1 MTQAQKDNRGN
12 LQALLGAMA
21 DLYAGEGRAGG
32 DAAAMALRE
41 ACACASPSAQSAIR
55 TDSSRPSTDKI
66 AEMVRLSEKSSEKS
80 GATESKTPPLAIMP
94 HLRKA
99 IPQLDWYYFGL
110 DDALIDADTAAQ
122 MATVEL
128 VGPDGMFFNPTLRV
142 GVFMQDAGV
151 HYSTRTHPAEETF
164 IMISGMGRWGRGWQ
178 DTTTDHHAGDMIF
191 HESMVPHSTRTFGV
205 PFVALW
211 RWNGDIRLDGYELAI
226 SGE

>member
-1 MTQAQKDNRGN
+1 MTQGQKDNRGN

-32 DAAAMALRE
+32 DAAAMALRA
-41 ACACASPSAQSAIR
+41 ACGSAQSAIR
-55 TDSSRPSTDKI
+55 TDSTRPSTDKI
-66 AEMVRLSEKSSEKS
+66 AEMVCAAEKWSEKS
-80 GATESKTPPLAIMP
+80 GATPSLAIMP
-94 HLRKA
+94 HLRTVMT
-99 IPQLDWYYFGL
+99 QLDWYYFGL

-128 VGPDGMFFNPTLRV
+128 VGPDGMFFNPTLRA

-191 HESMVPHSTRTFGV
+191 HESMVPHSTRTFGA

-211 RWNGDIRLDGYELAI
+211 RWNGDIRLDGYELVI

>member
-1 MTQAQKDNRGN
+1 MTQAQKDNCGN

-41 ACACASPSAQSAIR
+41 ACGSAQSAIR
-55 TDSSRPSTDKI
+55 TDSSRPSTDKV
-66 AEMVRLSEKSSEKS
+66 AEMVCAAEKWSEKS
-80 GATESKTPPLAIMP
+80 GATPSKTPPLAIMP
-94 HLRKA
+94 HLRTVMT
-99 IPQLDWYYFGL
+99 QLDWYYFGL

-191 HESMVPHSTRTFGV
+191 HESMEPHSTRTFGA

-211 RWNGDIRLDGYELAI
+211 RWNGDIRVDGYELVI

>member
-1 MTQAQKDNRGN
+1 MTQGQKDNRGN

-55 TDSSRPSTDKI
+55 TDSTRPSTDKI
-66 AEMVRLSEKSSEKS
+66 AEMVCAAEKSSEKS
-80 GATESKTPPLAIMP
+80 GATPSLAIMP
-94 HLRKA
+94 HLHA
-99 IPQLDWYYFGL
+99 VMAQLDWYYFGL

-128 VGPDGMFFNPTLRV
+128 VGPDGMFFNPTLRA

-164 IMISGMGRWGRGWQ
+164 IMISGMARWGRGWQ

-191 HESMVPHSTRTFGV
+191 HESMVPHSTRTFGA

-211 RWNGDIRLDGYELAI
+211 RWNGDIRLDGYELAVN
-226 SGE
+226 GEL